1 MSNLVFNLIAF
12 IILIFL
18 DNNIIKRSKNLK
30 KEKSIKNI
38 EKKWDDTT
46 DFIFL
51 ISIIT
56 VMVIISNITSNLNR
70 SGIIFILFFIIIYI
84 LTVYLAIKNKND
96 VIKKINDKLEQSK
109 KK

>member
-38 EKKWDDTT
+38 EKKWDDIT
-46 DFIFL
+46 DFIFVGKEFEEL
-51 ISIIT
+51 SHE
-56 VMVIISNITSNLNR
+56 VRYENSLQK
-70 SGIIFILFFIIIYI
+70 Y
-84 LTVYLAIKNKND
+84 
-96 VIKKINDKLEQSK
+96 KK
-109 KK
+109 

>member
-38 EKKWDDTT
+38 EKK
-46 DFIFL
+46 
-51 ISIIT
+51 
-56 VMVIISNITSNLNR
+56 
-70 SGIIFILFFIIIYI
+70 
-84 LTVYLAIKNKND
+84 
-96 VIKKINDKLEQSK
+96 
-109 KK
+109 